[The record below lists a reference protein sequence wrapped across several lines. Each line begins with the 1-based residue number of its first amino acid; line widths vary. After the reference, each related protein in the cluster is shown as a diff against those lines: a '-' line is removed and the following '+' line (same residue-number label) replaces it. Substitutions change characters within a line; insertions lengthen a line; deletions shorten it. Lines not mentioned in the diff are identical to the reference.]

1 MFKGSVRLAGEN
13 NKEYSYR
20 VIKEGIMSLK
30 LKPGQAISE
39 VELADALQISR
50 TPIRE
55 VMGKLR
61 EEHLVEV
68 LPQVGSY
75 ISKIKPQLIEEA
87 AFMRYTLE
95 KEIMKMSCESFP
107 EDKLR
112 ELKRNV
118 ALQEEIIEQKETDEL
133 AFHKLDTKF
142 HSIIFQGNKKEHV
155 WDAIT
160 RLSTHYNRIR
170 VLSEIE
176 NSFHTAFMEH
186 KKIIKMIEEK
196 DIEHVEEVVHTHILK
211 PTKAWAKL
219 YQPDS
224 PYADYFDLSYK
235 MPVFQ

>member
-39 VELADALQISR
+39 VELAEALQISR

-75 ISKIKPQLIEEA
+75 ISKINPQLIEEA

-95 KEIMKMSCESFP
+95 KEIMKMACQSFP
-107 EDKLR
+107 EEKLR
-112 ELKRNV
+112 ELKRNI

-176 NSFHTAFMEH
+176 NSFYTAFMEH
-186 KKIIKMIEEK
+186 KNIIKVIEEK

-211 PTKAWAKL
+211 PTKTWAQL

-224 PYADYFDLSYK
+224 PYVDYFDLSYK